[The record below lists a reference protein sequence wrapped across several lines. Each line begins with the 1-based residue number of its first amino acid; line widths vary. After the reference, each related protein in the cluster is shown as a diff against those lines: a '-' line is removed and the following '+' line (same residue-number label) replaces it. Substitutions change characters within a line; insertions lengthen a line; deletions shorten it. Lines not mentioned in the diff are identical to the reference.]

1 MPAVAQTAEHAGAS
15 PYHTVYMMGKSHIL
29 VECDTQVN
37 DSGGTGNIG
46 IHEFDVDRRETLN
59 VLSRAKNGKQL
70 SRRLSRPVYIRGAFN
85 K

>member
-1 MPAVAQTAEHAGAS
+1 
-15 PYHTVYMMGKSHIL
+15 MMGKSHIL

-59 VLSRAKNGKQL
+59 VLSRAKNG
-70 SRRLSRPVYIRGAFN
+70 RLSLLCVDFDAVFAKPSRQ
-85 K
+85 